1 MSGMNQTPSG
11 ERVHIAFFGRRNV
24 GKSSLANAFTGQSLA
39 IVSDVRGT
47 TTDPVSKSM
56 ELLPLGPVVVTDTPG
71 IDDEGGLGALRV
83 RKTHEVLGRTD
94 LAIVVADASAG
105 LAGDEQALL
114 AAIKEKGIPYI
125 LAWNKCDLLD
135 AVPEATAEALWV
147 SARDGVNIGALRE
160 RAAHMAAGRENKRAL
175 IADLL
180 RPGDGLV
187 LVIPIDAS
195 APKGRLILP
204 QQQVLRDALEA
215 GAVPVACRPEELPGA
230 LAMLSV
236 PPRLVVTDS
245 QAFAAVSRM
254 VPENI
259 RLTSFSIL
267 MARYK
272 GSLPVAVAG
281 AAAVGALR
289 SGDRVLIAEGCTHH
303 RQCEDIGTVKLPR
316 WIRQYTG
323 VEPAFCFTSGTE
335 FPQDLSGV
343 RLVVHCGG
351 CMLNE
356 REMGRRL
363 DIAKAQGVP
372 MTNYGILIAFLNG
385 ILKRALEPFPDLYEL
400 LSR

>member
-1 MSGMNQTPSG
+1 M
-11 ERVHIAFFGRRNV
+11 
-24 GKSSLANAFTGQSLA
+24 
-39 IVSDVRGT
+39 
-47 TTDPVSKSM
+47 
-56 ELLPLGPVVVTDTPG
+56 
-71 IDDEGGLGALRV
+71 
-83 RKTHEVLGRTD
+83 
-94 LAIVVADASAG
+94 
-105 LAGDEQALL
+105 
-114 AAIKEKGIPYI
+114 
-125 LAWNKCDLLD
+125 
-135 AVPEATAEALWV
+135 
-147 SARDGVNIGALRE
+147 
-160 RAAHMAAGRENKRAL
+160 
-175 IADLL
+175 
-180 RPGDGLV
+180 

-272 GSLPVAVAG
+272 GSLPAAVAG

-335 FPQDLSGV
+335 FPQELSGV

-400 LSR
+400 LSK